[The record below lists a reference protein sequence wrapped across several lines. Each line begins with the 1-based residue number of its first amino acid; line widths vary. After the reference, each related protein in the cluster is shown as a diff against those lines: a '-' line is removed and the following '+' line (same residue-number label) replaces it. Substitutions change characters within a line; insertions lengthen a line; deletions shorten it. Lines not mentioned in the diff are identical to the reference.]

1 MEDSPSVVRPLG
13 RRNLP
18 RASHACQRCRTKKGR
33 CNQQQPCSTCIR
45 AGSACV
51 YGERRKRTKNTDS
64 RLTSESLEHDTEI
77 QASYQTGDR
86 PVSTRYTAAN
96 VDDTVSESDTSPAAN
111 MESVRS
117 DETMTPGNR
126 DVIGDVN
133 QRTQGTEFY
142 GTSSN
147 YVLLNQLFSHA
158 RLHSHARHDSTSA
171 SSAAV
176 APASDQNQNTPNNRI
191 SLVNLLANEDDLL
204 PPSREKSPS
213 NNYPSTAWPSISN
226 ALSGVADTSP
236 AVQQQIAEK
245 RLEKALIRS
254 FMHNLH
260 YLHPMIDSNIFYA
273 RYNELVTESS
283 NPPERSPHLRHF
295 FALYNIVV
303 AVGALVASVDLSEE
317 YAREI
322 TVVLQSK
329 KDLQE
334 LAKAPLQRLSRL
346 YFRKS
351 RSLLGDV
358 FEACSLESAQA
369 LLLMS
374 LYCQNSLKPHA
385 CYMYCGM
392 AVRTALAIGLPS
404 ESMSGTVESC
414 KAARR
419 TWWCI
424 YSHEIDMCC
433 SAGRFDSLGKPR
445 KYSIPLPKIKTL
457 DADSNADTAELEESS
472 VSMVTVMVDFAVVL
486 RRISKDIYHSSKDT
500 TISQKSSIAFA
511 IDNLLDEWKLKLP
524 SWHRFDAVNFREAE
538 WAAKQ
543 KLVLHLRYL
552 NARVILHRPFLSD
565 PVAFGLPG
573 RQKHVDLCLS
583 AARKTIQVI
592 YDSYANRHYFRTWW
606 YNSTYTLYAGMIVL
620 YVIMLGNSTI
630 PNDVLLEDVKKSRD
644 ILRSME
650 EASVA
655 RRSAD
660 LLGEVLDVAIAY
672 TQQKQN
678 NASGV
683 TAVRD
688 AEGAPENSVYQPISS
703 STVDFAQSD
712 FIQDPEAFMA
722 SLIDPNIL
730 QEFTTDSNDW
740 AGLEFPSFPLYDAG
754 HGLHDSGDNFFS
766 RAGT

>member
-1 MEDSPSVVRPLG
+1 
-13 RRNLP
+13 
-18 RASHACQRCRTKKGR
+18 
-33 CNQQQPCSTCIR
+33 
-45 AGSACV
+45 
-51 YGERRKRTKNTDS
+51 
-64 RLTSESLEHDTEI
+64 
-77 QASYQTGDR
+77 
-86 PVSTRYTAAN
+86 
-96 VDDTVSESDTSPAAN
+96 
-111 MESVRS
+111 
-117 DETMTPGNR
+117 
-126 DVIGDVN
+126 
-133 QRTQGTEFY
+133 
-142 GTSSN
+142 
-147 YVLLNQLFSHA
+147 
-158 RLHSHARHDSTSA
+158 
-171 SSAAV
+171 
-176 APASDQNQNTPNNRI
+176 
-191 SLVNLLANEDDLL
+191 
-204 PPSREKSPS
+204 
-213 NNYPSTAWPSISN
+213 
-226 ALSGVADTSP
+226 
-236 AVQQQIAEK
+236 
-245 RLEKALIRS
+245 
-254 FMHNLH
+254 
-260 YLHPMIDSNIFYA
+260 
-273 RYNELVTESS
+273 
-283 NPPERSPHLRHF
+283 
-295 FALYNIVV
+295 
-303 AVGALVASVDLSEE
+303 
-317 YAREI
+317 
-322 TVVLQSK
+322 
-329 KDLQE
+329 
-334 LAKAPLQRLSRL
+334 
-346 YFRKS
+346 
-351 RSLLGDV
+351 
-358 FEACSLESAQA
+358 
-369 LLLMS
+369 
-374 LYCQNSLKPHA
+374 
-385 CYMYCGM
+385 
-392 AVRTALAIGLPS
+392 
-404 ESMSGTVESC
+404 
-414 KAARR
+414 
-419 TWWCI
+419 
-424 YSHEIDMCC
+424 
-433 SAGRFDSLGKPR
+433 
-445 KYSIPLPKIKTL
+445 
-457 DADSNADTAELEESS
+457 
-472 VSMVTVMVDFAVVL
+472 MVTVMVDFAVVL

-688 AEGAPENSVYQPISS
+688 AEDAPENSVYQPISS

-730 QEFTTDSNDW
+730 QEFTTDSNHW
-740 AGLEFPSFPLYDAG
+740 AGLDFSSFSVYEAG
-754 HGLHDSGDNFFS
+754 HGLHDSGDNFFF